1 MMRKRVLAWVLL
13 VMALVVPAQLA
24 LAQGLGA
31 QGNGSKAAEDSQPGL
46 LSLDVQ
52 QAVWVL
58 VIFVVLVFILYRTA
72 WKNVLAGLKAREDRI
87 RKDIADAESARVR
100 GEQAL
105 KDYNA
110 QLATA
115 EAKVQAMFN
124 QAAVDAE
131 KIAAGIRMHAQ
142 QEAEEIKERAIREI
156 ETSKEQALSEIYEQT
171 ANLSTSIAEKILK
184 RSLNADDQRDLVAQ
198 GLEQLQ
204 TLK

>member
-1 MMRKRVLAWVLL
+1 MMRKRVLAL
-13 VMALVVPAQLA
+13 VMAGAMPVQMAMAQS
-24 LAQGLGA
+24 GPP
-31 QGNGSKAAEDSQPGL
+31 AAEAAQPGL
-46 LSLDVQ
+46 LSLDIQ
-52 QAVWVL
+52 QALWVL
-58 VIFVVLVFILYRTA
+58 GIFIVLVVILYRTA

-105 KDYNA
+105 KDYNS

-142 QEAEEIKERAIREI
+142 QEAEEIKERAIKEI
-156 ETSKEQALSEIYEQT
+156 ESSKQQALTEIYEQT

-204 TLK
+204 ALK